1 MRRYWYTDA
10 GAKSVRREPGAVGTR
25 VATSFL
31 RFGQLELFARR
42 GERDLLAEIAE
53 HALEREYAH
62 LKETPGAR
70 LSCRLLLRMFDEVC
84 ARQAALVAEWQRVGY
99 CQARPVCMNSHHHA
113 RR

>member
-42 GERDLLAEIAE
+42 GEIDLLAEIAE
-53 HALEREYAH
+53 HALEREYPH
-62 LKETPGAR
+62 LKETPG
-70 LSCRLLLRMFDEVC
+70 
-84 ARQAALVAEWQRVGY
+84 
-99 CQARPVCMNSHHHA
+99 
-113 RR
+113 